1 MKNIKKILLIIL
13 SLLII
18 SPSCFANIYQQWYD
32 EVWTI
37 INNEFYDKTYNR
49 QNWNSWK
56 NKYNN
61 KLKTEDDAVTAI
73 NIMVQSLDDPYSH
86 FILPA
91 QNKAAMDNLAGKAFG
106 LGLYLQISN
115 NKLKIIGVEENSPAI
130 KAGLKDG
137 DIIESINNVSIKE
150 LPNDKAL
157 NLLNGKVG
165 DKFVLKI
172 NRKNEEKKDYTLTYE
187 EYEID
192 SIDLEPEKSNV
203 KIPNDIIYAKI
214 DSFGNRRVAHQL
226 YKEIKGKQNLKGL
239 ILDLRD
245 NGGGLVDRAATIGN
259 MFIQNANIVTIV
271 DRDGKE
277 DVIKAN
283 EHLLSNVP
291 IVVLINENS
300 ASASEIL
307 AAAFKD
313 TKRAILVGKK
323 TFGKG
328 IVQDVKKLSEG
339 AGFIVTTKKYLT
351 PNGDNIHKIG
361 VKPDIEVEYP
371 YYMYQLGYDPQLSK
385 AISILKKHK

>member
-1 MKNIKKILLIIL
+1 
-13 SLLII
+13 
-18 SPSCFANIYQQWYD
+18 
-32 EVWTI
+32 
-37 INNEFYDKTYNR
+37 
-49 QNWNSWK
+49 
-56 NKYNN
+56 
-61 KLKTEDDAVTAI
+61 
-73 NIMVQSLDDPYSH
+73 
-86 FILPA
+86 
-91 QNKAAMDNLAGKAFG
+91 
-106 LGLYLQISN
+106 
-115 NKLKIIGVEENSPAI
+115 
-130 KAGLKDG
+130 
-137 DIIESINNVSIKE
+137 
-150 LPNDKAL
+150 
-157 NLLNGKVG
+157 
-165 DKFVLKI
+165 
-172 NRKNEEKKDYTLTYE
+172 
-187 EYEID
+187 
-192 SIDLEPEKSNV
+192 
-203 KIPNDIIYAKI
+203 
-214 DSFGNRRVAHQL
+214 
-226 YKEIKGKQNLKGL
+226 
-239 ILDLRD
+239 
-245 NGGGLVDRAATIGN
+245 